1 MDATAAPPP
10 GYAPTKT
17 NGLAITSMVLGIL
30 GILLFW
36 FFGLGVLLGI
46 LAVIFGFIARGQIA
60 REGQGGR
67 GMALAGI
74 ITGFVAVGLLVLLV
88 LIGFGLGLSGEFD

>member
-1 MDATAAPPP
+1 MDATTVPAYA
-10 GYAPTKT
+10 YAPAKT
-17 NGLAITSMVLGIL
+17 NGLAIASMVLGIL

-46 LAVIFGFIARGQIA
+46 LAVVFGFIARGQIA
-60 REGQGGR
+60 REGHGGR

-74 ITGFVAVGLLVLLV
+74 ITGFVAVGLLVLLFV
-88 LIGFGLGLSGEFD
+88 IGFGLGLSGELD